1 VKDLAGFL
9 PFVLLAGVFWLLIV
23 RPQRRRQRELA
34 STQSTLGPG
43 AQIMLGSG
51 IFGTVASL
59 DEETVQVEVAPGTV
73 VKVARQAVARVIDN
87 PYQVDTRDISED
99 PGDDQTEGHHP

>member
-1 VKDLAGFL
+1 
-9 PFVLLAGVFWLLIV
+9 
-23 RPQRRRQRELA
+23 
-34 STQSTLGPG
+34 
-43 AQIMLGSG
+43 
-51 IFGTVASL
+51 L
-59 DEETVQVEVAPGTV
+59 DEETLQVEVAPGTV